1 MSVAIYYVEVNLIC
15 IVVLALLLGSL
26 PGRKIES
33 KRSEYY
39 KIMLILTMILCAS
52 DLFSGLFRGAK
63 FAGTNIILWISN
75 SVFMLSQSFIGY
87 FWIIYSMQVL
97 TGKLNKKLLALVNV
111 VVLVDC
117 ILILTAP
124 FNEWIF
130 TIDAKNL
137 YHRGDLMVLH
147 WIIMYAFEL
156 IPSIVAPFTK
166 AERREKRAIMLFVIL
181 PTIATILQSIFYG
194 VTSGQAGIMCGL
206 ILLYIMLQNIEVS
219 EARTRA
225 ELLDEISST
234 DTLTGLRNRRAY
246 ELELDLKQNEEWIG
260 VAFMD
265 LNGLKQTNDTL
276 GHKAGDAMIARFA
289 QLLRLYFKQ
298 EYIFRIS
305 GDEFIILCSDKTIFE
320 SQYKKMKIEMADQAS
335 SGCAEGPGKEIMH
348 LVTEAERLMYKDK
361 SDYYIRTGKDRR
373 NR

>member
-181 PTIATILQSIFYG
+181 PTIATVLQSIFYG

>member
-1 MSVAIYYVEVNLIC
+1 MSTVVYYVEVNLIC

-39 KIMLILTMILCAS
+39 KIMLILTIILCVS
-52 DLFSGLFRGAK
+52 DLFSGLFRGVK
-63 FAGTNIILWISN
+63 YTGINMLLWISN
-75 SVFMLSQSFIGY
+75 SVFMISQSFIGY
-87 FWIIYSMQVL
+87 FWIKYSMQVL
-97 TGKLNKKLLALVNV
+97 TGKINKKILKLVDV
-111 VVLVDC
+111 IVLMDC

-124 FNEWIF
+124 LNEWIF

-137 YHRGDLMVLH
+137 YHRGNLIVVH
-147 WIIMYAFEL
+147 WIIIYAFEL
-156 IPSIVAPFTK
+156 IPSIIAPFTK
-166 AERREKRAIMLFVIL
+166 AERKEKRAIMLFVIL
-181 PTIATILQSIFYG
+181 PTIATVLQSIFYG

-234 DTLTGLRNRRAY
+234 DTLTGLRNRRSY
-246 ELELDLKQNEEWIG
+246 EFELELKQHEEWIG
-260 VAFMD
+260 VIFMD

-276 GHKAGDAMIARFA
+276 GHKAGDAMIAHFA

-320 SQYKKMKIEMADQAS
+320 NQYKKMKIEMADKAS
-335 SGCAEGPGKEIMH
+335 SGCVEGPGKEIMQ
-348 LVTEAERLMYKDK
+348 LVSEAERLMYKDK
-361 SDYYIRTGKDRR
+361 SEYYIRTGKDRR
-373 NR
+373 K